1 MPKREHLHYLAF
13 DLGAESGRAMLA
25 GFDGQRLVLREARR
39 FATGPV
45 RVGDHL
51 YWDALRFW
59 SEIQAGLADASLQV
73 GDSLASLGLDT
84 WGVDFGLLDEAD
96 NLIGNPYHYRDSRTN
111 GMLEKAFERVPRE
124 QLYEFT
130 GIQFMQLNSLYQLLA
145 MQSENSSALRTAQTF
160 LNMPD
165 LFNFWLSG
173 RKASEFTIATTTQC
187 FDARKQQWAYLLLA
201 KLKLPVHIFQ
211 PIIKPATVLEMLR
224 ASVAAETG
232 SARIPVVAVGG
243 HDTASAVAAVPA
255 ETDDFVYLSSG
266 TWSLIGVELSQPLI
280 TPEALACDFTNEG
293 GLNDTIRFLKSIMG
307 MWLLQECRR
316 EWAKTGQVFS
326 YDELTA
332 LARVA
337 PAFKALI
344 SPGDAFFLAPGEMPA
359 RIQTYC
365 KKTGQSVPQ
374 TPGEIVRCILES
386 LALEYRN
393 VITNLRELLG
403 RPLSV
408 LHIIGGGSRNH
419 LLNQFTADATGC
431 HVLAGPVESTAIGNA
446 LAQAL
451 ALGHIASLSE
461 GRSIVRRSFDV
472 LTFEPGS
479 SGAWDAAYQR
489 YLNLNLE
496 VR

>member
-1 MPKREHLHYLAF
+1 MSKKNQSYLAF

-25 GFDGQRLVLREARR
+25 GFDGQRLELREARR

-59 SEIQAGLADASLQV
+59 SEIQAGLADASQAA
-73 GDSLASLGLDT
+73 GGNLASLGVDT
-84 WGVDFGLLDEAD
+84 WGVDFGLLDTAD
-96 NLIGNPYHYRDSRTN
+96 TLIGNPSHYRDSRTN
-111 GMLEKAFERVPRE
+111 GMLEKAFACIPRE
-124 QLYEFT
+124 QIYAET

-145 MQSENSSALRTAQTF
+145 LQSAGSSALKTAQTF

-187 FDARKQQWAYLLLA
+187 FDPRQRRWATGLLE
-201 KLKLPVHIFQ
+201 KLDIPTHIFQ
-211 PIIKPATVLEMLR
+211 PVIKPATILDLLLP
-224 ASVAAETG
+224 SVAAETG

-255 ETDDFVYLSSG
+255 EAEDFIYLSSG

-293 GLNDTIRFLKSIMG
+293 GLNDKIRFLKSIMG

-316 EWAKTGQVFS
+316 EWARHGQTFS
-326 YDELTA
+326 YDELSA
-332 LARVA
+332 LAQAA
-337 PAFKALI
+337 PAFQALI
-344 SPGDAFFLAPGEMPA
+344 SPGEAFFLAPGEMPA
-359 RIQTYC
+359 RIQAYC
-365 KKTGQSVPQ
+365 RKTGQPVPQ

-393 VITNLRELLG
+393 VVTHLRSLLG
-403 RPLSV
+403 RPLTT
-408 LHIIGGGSRNH
+408 LHIIGGGSRNR

-431 HVLAGPVESTAIGNA
+431 RVVAGPVEATAIGNA
-446 LAQAL
+446 LAQAM
-451 ALGHIASLSE
+451 ALGHIGSLAE
-461 GRSIVRRSFDV
+461 GRAIVRRSFDV
-472 LTFEPGS
+472 QTYEPGVS
-479 SGAWDAAYQR
+479 EAWDAAYQR
-489 YLNLNLE
+489 YLQLNLE
-496 VR
+496 V